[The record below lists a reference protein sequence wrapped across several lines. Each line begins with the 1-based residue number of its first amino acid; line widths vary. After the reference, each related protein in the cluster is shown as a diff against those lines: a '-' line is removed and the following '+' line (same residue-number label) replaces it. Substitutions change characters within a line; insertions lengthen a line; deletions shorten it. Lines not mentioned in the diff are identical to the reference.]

1 MIKERPY
8 WSESPYYND
17 SFMSLYNFLGKAA
30 GPALGK
36 EIYKEASLQK
46 IPFGE
51 KHINNSRY
59 AGRVLIYPVTWL
71 EKYFEHPPVPRKNKD
86 EERVEFS
93 IDEILPF

>member
-17 SFMSLYNFLGKAA
+17 NFMSLYNFLGKAA

-36 EIYKEASLQK
+36 EIYKEASLQR

-51 KHINNSRY
+51 KYVDNPRY
-59 AGRVLIYPVTWL
+59 TGRVLMYPVTWL
-71 EKYFEHPPVPRKNKD
+71 EKHFGHPPKPRKNID
-86 EERVEFS
+86 GERIEYS
-93 IDEILPF
+93 IDELIPF